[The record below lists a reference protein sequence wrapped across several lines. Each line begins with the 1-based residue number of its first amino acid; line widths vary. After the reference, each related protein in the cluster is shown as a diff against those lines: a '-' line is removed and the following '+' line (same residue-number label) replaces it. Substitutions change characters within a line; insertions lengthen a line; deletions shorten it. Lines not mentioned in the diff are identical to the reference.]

1 MVKFKIDVQNNTG
14 QDIEFA
20 LFGTEQVTG
29 QSVSL
34 EIAVPGNPVAAVY
47 NPSNGFTYRTIQNDA
62 IIVTD
67 SNNTIIASIPGVGIW
82 GSQGVYNPFNQ
93 TVYFTTFS
101 NKIIAI
107 KELVLTEI
115 PTPGMPS
122 NGVYCPVNNS
132 VYFSNS
138 DFTATRL
145 YKLDPN
151 NILSFIPVPSAP
163 AGLLQGSR
171 GVFFEAEDTLVFG
184 CNGENQLYVFNP
196 FTDLYITTIP
206 LQSRP
211 KEAVL
216 NPANNKVYF
225 SSFGNQIYELSLG
238 NVLNALLLPV
248 GQEADFGT
256 YSPSDN
262 IVYFVSVAS
271 QEFLYMID
279 SGSTITSIP
288 LVEATQIIYNTIDE
302 KIYVP
307 TTSGISIVKNG
318 SVIQTLNVGELGF
331 PVLNPVTGVISFRMS
346 GSNRLFFYGNA
357 GLNVSKS
364 QLESINGEINSG
376 AFKIDELKIIATDPG
391 QFSFPIQ
398 LIKKTLTGSASVEPV
413 FPIDK
418 YGVYFKQNVITL
430 SGHDLQNFVA
440 SLEDTIKT
448 TIKANTLV
456 SFVFSGT
463 LTKFSDGLTKKNI
476 QYYE

>member
-171 GVFFEAEDTLVFG
+171 GVFLRLKILWYLDATEKISYMYLTL
-184 CNGENQLYVFNP
+184 L
-196 FTDLYITTIP
+196 
-206 LQSRP
+206 
-211 KEAVL
+211 
-216 NPANNKVYF
+216 
-225 SSFGNQIYELSLG
+225 QIY
-238 NVLNALLLPV
+238 
-248 GQEADFGT
+248 
-256 YSPSDN
+256 
-262 IVYFVSVAS
+262 I
-271 QEFLYMID
+271 
-279 SGSTITSIP
+279 
-288 LVEATQIIYNTIDE
+288 
-302 KIYVP
+302 
-307 TTSGISIVKNG
+307 
-318 SVIQTLNVGELGF
+318 
-331 PVLNPVTGVISFRMS
+331 
-346 GSNRLFFYGNA
+346 
-357 GLNVSKS
+357 
-364 QLESINGEINSG
+364 
-376 AFKIDELKIIATDPG
+376 
-391 QFSFPIQ
+391 
-398 LIKKTLTGSASVEPV
+398 
-413 FPIDK
+413 
-418 YGVYFKQNVITL
+418 
-430 SGHDLQNFVA
+430 
-440 SLEDTIKT
+440 
-448 TIKANTLV
+448 
-456 SFVFSGT
+456 
-463 LTKFSDGLTKKNI
+463 
-476 QYYE
+476 